1 MKTTTRQPE
10 GSLKTISLAHLLAHQ
25 FPVREH
31 LVAPWLRQGES
42 AMLWA
47 SSGLGKTMLSL
58 SLALAVAGGG
68 ELLGWRS
75 DKPRNVLF
83 VDGEMSIIDLQERLQ
98 MLSGTIDGCDLAA
111 AGRNLTVLSR
121 QHQGADVRFP
131 DLATED
137 GRTAIVDQARALDTD
152 LIILDNFSTLAEVA
166 DENEAAAMSPVLA
179 FLLRLKQEGRACIL
193 VHHSGKS
200 GETFRGSSKLATTFE
215 VIIGLKPV
223 NGHRASAGTAFS
235 LEWTKYRG
243 TPTASTRPFE
253 ATLPVAETGAK
264 WASRAALSEE
274 ISQLVEA
281 VESCRYGTQDQVAE
295 ALGWDKSKVS
305 KVKTKAIAA
314 NAITREQWDG
324 CLSEGMTGG
333 FEGPRTADF

>member
-1 MKTTTRQPE
+1 M
-10 GSLKTISLAHLLAHQ
+10 
-25 FPVREH
+25 
-31 LVAPWLRQGES
+31 
-42 AMLWA
+42 
-47 SSGLGKTMLSL
+47 
-58 SLALAVAGGG
+58 
-68 ELLGWRS
+68 
-75 DKPRNVLF
+75 
-83 VDGEMSIIDLQERLQ
+83 
-98 MLSGTIDGCDLAA
+98 
-111 AGRNLTVLSR
+111 
-121 QHQGADVRFP
+121 RFP
-131 DLATED
+131 DLATEE
-137 GRTAIVDQARALDTD
+137 GRTAIVDHARALDTD
-152 LIILDNFSTLAEVA
+152 LIILDNFSTLAEVS

-243 TPTASTRPFE
+243 TPTASTRAFE

-281 VESCRYGTQDQVAE
+281 VESCRYGTQAQVAE
-295 ALGWDKSKVS
+295 ALGWDTSKVS
-305 KVKTKAIAA
+305 RIKQRAIAA
-314 NAITREQWDG
+314 NVITSDRWNG
-324 CLSEGMTGG
+324 CLAEGMEGASGG
-333 FEGPRTADF
+333 AGKADF